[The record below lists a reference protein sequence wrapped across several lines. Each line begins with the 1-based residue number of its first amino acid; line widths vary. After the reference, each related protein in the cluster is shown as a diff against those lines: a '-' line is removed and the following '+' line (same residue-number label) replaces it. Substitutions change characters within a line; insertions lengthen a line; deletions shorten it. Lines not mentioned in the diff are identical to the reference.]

1 MDPDKTPE
9 VSQKSPGRV
18 VSAWRVLRGQEIVP
32 HAIRAEWVAWQIEF
46 INLLDK
52 VSQAAARA
60 YERDRVKL
68 REAEKR
74 IALLESEA
82 PAVGETATATGWA
95 AGSWNPAKSQ
105 LNRMALAKRGLMV
118 PNFLTNGETNE
129 PSDQS
134 E

>member
-9 VSQKSPGRV
+9 VPQKSPGRV

-46 INLLDK
+46 TNLLDK

-68 REAEKR
+68 KEAEKR

-82 PAVGETATATGWA
+82 PAESATATPQGWS
-95 AGSWNPAKSQ
+95 AGSWNPAKSE
-105 LNRMALAKRGLMV
+105 LNRRALALRGLKM
-118 PNFLTNGETNE
+118 PNFNINGDSHVTG
-129 PSDQS
+129 DQV